1 MEHIL
6 AQNCPLLTAGTP
18 MVAYNV
24 SLMDMHLYNFFMIY
38 DL

>member
-6 AQNCPLLTAGTP
+6 AQNCPLLTTGTP
-18 MVAYNV
+18 TTAYSV
-24 SLMDMHLYNFFMIY
+24 SLIDY